1 MRNRLIELEHFRRL
15 AGRKIP
21 HLQNT
26 VRVAEYTVQKRD
38 EQIACLKQL
47 VSGMQHQQKNDANV
61 TSAKLAVS
69 QTSIFQPPQP
79 ERRHSAGARSRS
91 NSAPSVQ
98 EIQPVTDVTP
108 ILCAQK
114 RRISILQNELVKA
127 RDVIETKDQR
137 IKKAA
142 AYKGRAKEEYRQLQG
157 QLHTERQCLV
167 KARREVRRLVGKR
180 SEERMQ
186 FEKLQAEMDAMRA
199 ELRNLKSKSRS

>member
-1 MRNRLIELEHFRRL
+1 MVPVKIPLKAIPQFAAMRNRLIELEHFRRL

-127 RDVIETKDQR
+127 RDVIESKDQR

-142 AYKGRAKEEYRQLQG
+142 AYKQG
-157 QLHTERQCLV
+157 QRGVPSTSGTASHRTSVSRQSPT
-167 KARREVRRLVGKR
+167 R
-180 SEERMQ
+180 SETTCR
-186 FEKLQAEMDAMRA
+186 QAQRRA
-199 ELRNLKSKSRS
+199 HAIRKTSG